1 MVFDGVQ
8 NYTPLLF
15 KVSDLY
21 WTAKGKHLITQGN
34 LSLEEKFEIWGL
46 FIYL

>member
-8 NYTPLLF
+8 NYEQLLS
-15 KVSDLY
+15 KISDLY
-21 WTAKGKHLITQGN
+21 WTATGKHMITEEK
-34 LSLEEKFEIWGL
+34 LSLEGEFEIWGL